1 MSKHSPKSSTI
12 KSTRE
17 NRPGTE
23 IGERG
28 REKEKEGGREKERK
42 GGREKERK
50 GECWREGE
58 GERRKREVSKEKK
71 EMALVRDEPSFAEEK
86 FSPP

>member
-28 REKEKEGGREKERK
+28 REKEREGGRK
-42 GGREKERK
+42 KERK

-71 EMALVRDEPSFAEEK
+71 EMALVRDQRSFGEEK